1 MNVEGMSQ
9 STRRK
14 LVQMACVAAW
24 SDLEVAEAEKGVVR
38 ALAFEL
44 GLGGDDL
51 LTIEEWLKTPPP
63 EFDPFEIPHAYRRDF
78 VHVLE
83 RVVVAD
89 GVIDP
94 EECVTLALIRELCE

>member
-1 MNVEGMSQ
+1 MHIEGMNLA
-9 STRRK
+9 TRRK

-24 SDLEVAEAEKGVVR
+24 SDMDVAESERGVVR
-38 ALAFEL
+38 ALAHEL

-63 EFDPFEIPHAYRRDF
+63 EFDPYEIPRAYREAF
-78 VHVLE
+78 VDVLE

-94 EECVTLALIRELCE
+94 EECVTLALIRELSA